1 MRKGATK
8 HCSWGLC
15 KSDSR
20 FPENL
25 PPGTEFIRFPKP
37 GKIKKSMTKWEEEQQ
52 MQRTEKAKRWVH
64 ACGRKNFTV
73 DKIRGHTYI
82 CSLHFIGG
90 KGPTIDNPEPLN
102 AKLTEIE
109 IVRKS
114 KKRKANPVLAA
125 KKMATSLLVKT
136 NDTTTDSDILFT
148 IEPLM
153 NSTFVNNDR
162 IETENTPISLNLS
175 DANNYSK
182 NEESSDICDAN
193 LHHKST
199 QTMYYKYML
208 GAKIETVILRHELVK
223 EKQEKINSSEN
234 FTNVYVSQT
243 NFEVR
248 ERM

>member
-1 MRKGATK
+1 MAEEVRKGATK

-37 GKIKKSMTKWEEEQQ
+37 GKIKTSMTKWEEEQQ

-64 ACGRKNFTV
+64 ACGRRNFTV

-114 KKRKANPVLAA
+114 KKRKAPKVRTNPVLAA
-125 KKMATSLLVKT
+125 KKMATSLSVTT

-153 NSTFVNNDR
+153 NSTFINNDR

-175 DANNYSK
+175 DSLERTISK
-182 NEESSDICDAN
+182 NEESSD
-193 LHHKST
+193 H
-199 QTMYYKYML
+199 
-208 GAKIETVILRHELVK
+208 V
-223 EKQEKINSSEN
+223 
-234 FTNVYVSQT
+234 
-243 NFEVR
+243 
-248 ERM
+248 